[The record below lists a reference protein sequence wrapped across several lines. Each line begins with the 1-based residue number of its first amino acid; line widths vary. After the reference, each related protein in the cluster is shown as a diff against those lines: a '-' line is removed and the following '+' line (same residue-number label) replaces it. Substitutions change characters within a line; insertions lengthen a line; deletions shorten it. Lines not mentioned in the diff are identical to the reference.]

1 MCLFTAKLHTDG
13 TDGTPALMLTNAQQL
28 DTNMHKNLEPEIKGT
43 PCERT
48 LLASV
53 TSSLSLTDTHGHAH
67 THTHTGIKRIWTGW
81 ENSVTLREVL
91 KFLWGEVSKRIVSWD
106 MEIAHGSHL
115 CRRCHD
121 NICSQTCSTEVRTQ
135 THTHSLHTH
144 LSMLIAHR
152 LRILA
157 VHIITSSV
165 TKMLQ

>member
-67 THTHTGIKRIWTGW
+67 THTHRYQ
-81 ENSVTLREVL
+81 ENMNRMGKQCHSPGGL
-91 KFLWGEVSKRIVSWD
+91 
-106 MEIAHGSHL
+106 EI
-115 CRRCHD
+115 
-121 NICSQTCSTEVRTQ
+121 
-135 THTHSLHTH
+135 
-144 LSMLIAHR
+144 SMR
-152 LRILA
+152 
-157 VHIITSSV
+157 
-165 TKMLQ
+165 